1 MKLTQNCSPS
11 FKNTNCDTSAVETD
25 QKERIEKMIQTRSQ
39 VLKSLASVAGLSTA
53 GFTEASVGAMSLPG
67 TAIAATTGGYRESR
81 VYRGGKSLYVREW
94 KGAGAPFVMAH
105 GFPDNLHI
113 YDELAP
119 RLAAAG
125 RRVVTFDFMGFGGS
139 DKPSEFAYSFVQ
151 QAQDYEAVVA
161 SLGVKEI
168 IPVVHDSGGPAGI
181 AFALNHPDRVS
192 GLVLLNTFFAESPTV
207 FLPEFIR
214 LNTDPMMSAL
224 AGAFFQDPKQ
234 LGWLLTFQQQR
245 FERDAPDSQKQIFA
259 TVTQPLI
266 NANFSQGAGVVR
278 AFREMTADYNAAVA
292 ENTKRLIDARA
303 FSKKVAV
310 VWGSFDP
317 YLNSNL
323 ARDFAG
329 TFPNS
334 SLTLLEGG
342 HWVQIE
348 LPDAVASAMLAQ
360 TK

>member
-1 MKLTQNCSPS
+1 LP
-11 FKNTNCDTSAVETD
+11 NT
-25 QKERIEKMIQTRSQ
+25 I
-39 VLKSLASVAGLSTA
+39 
-53 GFTEASVGAMSLPG
+53 
-67 TAIAATTGGYRESR
+67 IAAGTPASGGYQESR
-81 VYRGGKSLYVREW
+81 VSRGGNLLYVREW
-94 KGAGAPFVMAH
+94 KGSGPPFVMAH

-125 RRVVTFDFMGFGGS
+125 RRVVTLDFMGFGAS
-139 DKPSEFAYSFVQ
+139 DKPPDFTYSFAQ
-151 QAQDYEAVVA
+151 QAQDFEAVVA
-161 SLGVKEI
+161 SLGVREV

-181 AFALNHPDRVS
+181 SFALNHPDRVS
-192 GLVLLNTFFAESPTV
+192 SLVLLNTFFAESPTV

-245 FERDAPDSQKQIFA
+245 FERNAPDSQKQIFA

-266 NANFSQGAGVVR
+266 NANFSQGPGVVR
-278 AFREMTADYNAAVA
+278 AFRSMTADYNAAVA

-310 VWGSFDP
+310 VWGSLDP
-317 YLNSNL
+317 YLNSNV
-323 ARDFAG
+323 AHDFAS

-334 SLTLLEGG
+334 SLTLIDGG
-342 HWVQIE
+342 HWVQLE
-348 LPDAVASAMLAQ
+348 LPEAVASAMLAQ